1 MHTHAD
7 LAVIECRSQAQA
19 LDWSLVLI
27 SQGIECVIMQR
38 EEDGAW
44 LLEIA
49 EADLPRATESL
60 ALYERENRKP
70 WRREVKWTGLLFDV
84 RAAFWFVALILFYFS
99 AEALQKNFHLPG
111 AVDRGAV
118 LHGEWWRVFT
128 AVTLHAD
135 VAHLLA
141 NVTIGFVF
149 LGFAMGCYG
158 AGGALLL
165 SLLGGAVGNIAS
177 LLLHEAPFRSLGA
190 SGFVMASLGL
200 LAAHS
205 LTFGR
210 HEKRAVWIGRG
221 VIAGGLLVV
230 LLGLSPKSDVVAHVG
245 GFVGGVVLGVVALP
259 WCAQFQRRGFSTVCL
274 GGFALLVMVT
284 WMLALR

>member
-1 MHTHAD
+1 MQTATTG
-7 LAVIECRSQAQA
+7 IECRSQAQA

-27 SQGIECVIMQR
+27 SQGIECVITHR
-38 EEDGAW
+38 EEGGAW

-49 EADLPRATESL
+49 EADFPRAKESL
-60 ALYERENRKP
+60 ALYERENRTP

-84 RAAFWFVALILFYFS
+84 RAALWFVALILFHFS
-99 AEALQKNFHLPG
+99 AESLQKNFHIPG
-111 AVDRGAV
+111 AVDRAAV
-118 LHGEWWRVFT
+118 LHGDWWRVFT

-158 AGGALLL
+158 VGGAVLL
-165 SLLGGAVGNIAS
+165 SLLGGALGNVAS

-205 LTFGR
+205 LSFGR
-210 HEKRAVWIGRG
+210 HEKRTVWIGRG
-221 VIAGGLLVV
+221 VIAGVLLVV
-230 LLGLSPKSDVVAHVG
+230 LLGLSPRSDVLAHVG
-245 GFVGGVVLGVVALP
+245 GFIGGVGLGVVALP
-259 WCAQFQRRGFSTVCL
+259 WRSQLTRHVSSAACL
-274 GGFALLVMVT
+274 GVFLTLVVLT